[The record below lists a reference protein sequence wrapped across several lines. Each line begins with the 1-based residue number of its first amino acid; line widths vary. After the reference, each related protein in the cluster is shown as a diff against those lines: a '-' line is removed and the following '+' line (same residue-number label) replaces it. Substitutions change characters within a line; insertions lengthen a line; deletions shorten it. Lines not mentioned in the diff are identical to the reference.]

1 MVSFKKIKSF
11 ALISVFDKSNLRFLC
26 EVLKKNKIGII
37 SSGSTSNKIRSLDY
51 NCFEISKLTIQTKV
65 SDSLML
71 QILRQINKLID
82 VIAVSNEESTYL
94 KGVLINENIL

>member
-1 MVSFKKIKSF
+1 
-11 ALISVFDKSNLRFLC
+11 
-26 EVLKKNKIGII
+26 
-37 SSGSTSNKIRSLDY
+37 
-51 NCFEISKLTIQTKV
+51 
-65 SDSLML
+65 ML